1 MDRILTFALG
11 IVLIFVGIFGLSKFL
26 DATTLYHQIL
36 GIVLSIG
43 GYLGGLYYFFK
54 SVRMGVE
61 AYNKKHGRN

>member
-26 DATTLYHQIL
+26 VATTLFHQIL
-36 GIVLSIG
+36 GIALSIG